1 MQKVMPAELLAQHIG
16 SLVDTF
22 AELLNKADI
31 SAYDIQIRAGK
42 NFINMGDGDE
52 EEDEGL
58 NRSHKPSQD
67 KENEEPK
74 IVINQENDIVQL
86 LEGFLNILDY
96 CLGKKR
102 EDESLEEQNIIRNRQ
117 LLGRDNQGNRNL
129 LERFI
134 TIFSSEGEQI
144 QPESNA
150 AIREAIFE
158 KSDIILTACINCWN
172 DIDIFRA
179 REFFF
184 TALGMF
190 SYNVEDKMS
199 IEKQFKKKDMDDLSN
214 QSQHI

>member
-1 MQKVMPAELLAQHIG
+1 ME
-16 SLVDTF
+16 
-22 AELLNKADI
+22 
-31 SAYDIQIRAGK
+31 
-42 NFINMGDGDE
+42 
-52 EEDEGL
+52 
-58 NRSHKPSQD
+58 
-67 KENEEPK
+67 
-74 IVINQENDIVQL
+74 QE
-86 LEGFLNILDY
+86 IL
-96 CLGKKR
+96 
-102 EDESLEEQNIIRNRQ
+102 RNRQ

-134 TIFSSEGEQI
+134 GIFSSEGEQI

-150 AIREAIFE
+150 AIREAIFS

-172 DIDIFRA
+172 DVDIFRA

-199 IEKQFKKKDMDDLSN
+199 IEKQFKKKDMDENNS

>member
-1 MQKVMPAELLAQHIG
+1 
-16 SLVDTF
+16 
-22 AELLNKADI
+22 
-31 SAYDIQIRAGK
+31 
-42 NFINMGDGDE
+42 MGDGDE

-58 NRSHKPSQD
+58 NRTHKPSQD

>member
-1 MQKVMPAELLAQHIG
+1 
-16 SLVDTF
+16 
-22 AELLNKADI
+22 
-31 SAYDIQIRAGK
+31 
-42 NFINMGDGDE
+42 MGDGDE

-158 KSDIILTACINCWN
+158 KSDTILTACINCWN

-199 IEKQFKKKDMDDLSN
+199 IEKQFKKKDMDDPSN

>member
-1 MQKVMPAELLAQHIG
+1 MPPVDLAQYIR

-22 AELLNKADI
+22 ADLLKKADI

-42 NFINMGDGDE
+42 NFINMGDGE
-52 EEDEGL
+52 EEEEEGL
-58 NRSHKPSQD
+58 TRPHKPSQD
-67 KENEEPK
+67 KENEELK

-96 CLGKKR
+96 CVGKKR

-134 TIFSSEGEQI
+134 GIFSSEGEQI

-150 AIREAIFE
+150 AIREAIFD
-158 KSDIILTACINCWN
+158 KSDTILEACINCWN

-184 TALGMF
+184 TKLGMF

-199 IEKQFKKKDMDDLSN
+199 IEKQFKKKDIDDPNN